1 MPIFLAALFG
11 GLVQLAGSMVGR
23 VLIALGIGYATYTG
37 VSSGI
42 GAIQSTVQ
50 GYFTG
55 APATIVAMLGML
67 KADVCVS
74 ILVSAIVARLTL
86 NGLTGGSLAKAFVK
100 P

>member
-11 GLVQLAGSMVGR
+11 GLVQLAGSLVGR

-37 VSSGI
+37 VSTGI

-50 GYFTG
+50 SYLTG
-55 APATIVAMLGML
+55 APATIAAMLGVL

-86 NGLTGGSLAKAFVK
+86 KGLTSGSMTRAFIK